1 MKSVNKNQSIEEKIQ
16 EDVKK
21 SIKIQQEDRL
31 NPNIIKKEMFEFA
44 PKLKP
49 KMTVSIVF
57 ACIGESLGFV
67 SYFFAAYMAKSLFIK
82 KFDFDK
88 ICIYAVLTLLCLV
101 LQKGLT
107 CMSSIK
113 SHRISF
119 TILRN
124 IRQKLGE
131 KLEKAPL
138 GYVEAMPI
146 GYYKALIVER
156 VGGLED
162 WIAHV
167 MPELPSRM
175 LHPILATLILLFID
189 VRLGLACF
197 VSLPFIVLGIMLM
210 FYKREERMYTWMNS
224 NQDLNSRVVEYVNGI
239 NVIKAF
245 GQANHSYEKFTA
257 SVKYYFES
265 TLGWWKSSW
274 ISMAI
279 LFAFVNSPII
289 GTLPIGIYLYGKGQ
303 ITLWTFILGLILP
316 LAIIP
321 NVFQLIMSTELY
333 SMIETNWRMIRS
345 VMALPEMIR
354 PKEEV
359 SLDLNKAFEFKEV
372 DFSYEEGIE
381 VLNKVS
387 FSTKHK
393 EIFAIVGES
402 GSGKSTIAKLMAGYF
417 DAKQGEI
424 LYGGVNVKNI
434 PIKQLMKSVTY
445 VAQDNFLF
453 DTSLRDNLRIAK
465 PDATEEEIKRAL
477 KLAQCDDL
485 IARLPKGLDSDA
497 GDCGN
502 LLSGGE
508 RQRFTLARAMLS
520 DARCII
526 LDEATAYADPE
537 NEAKIQEALSYL
549 IKDKTLIVV
558 AHRLHT
564 IVGADAIMVLHKG
577 RIDSIG
583 KHEEL
588 IEKSEVYKKLWKH
601 YVGTD
606 SKEVYI

>member
-1 MKSVNKNQSIEEKIQ
+1 MNKNQTIEEKIQ
-16 EDVKK
+16 EEVKK
-21 SIKIQQEDRL
+21 SIKTQQADRL
-31 NPNIIKKEMFEFA
+31 SPKIIKKEMFEFA
-44 PKLKP
+44 PDLKS
-49 KMTVSIVF
+49 KMSISVVF
-57 ACIGESLGFV
+57 ACIGESLGFA
-67 SYFFAAYMAKSLFIK
+67 SYFFAAYMAKTLFTK
-82 KFDFDK
+82 EFDFEK
-88 ICIYAVLTLLCLV
+88 IWTYAALTFLCLI

-107 CMSSIK
+107 CLSSIK

-156 VGGLED
+156 VGALED

-167 MPELPSRM
+167 MPEMPSRM
-175 LHPILATLILLFID
+175 LHPVLATIILLIVD
-189 VRLGLACF
+189 WRLGLACF
-197 VSLPFIVLGIMLM
+197 ASLPFILLGMMLM

-245 GQANHSYEKFTA
+245 GQANNSYEKFTA
-257 SVKYYFES
+257 SVKYYFDS
-265 TLGWWKSSW
+265 TLSWWKSSW

-289 GTLPIGIYLYGKGQ
+289 GTLPVGVYLYGQGQ
-303 ITLWTFILGLILP
+303 ITLWTLMLGLILP

-321 NVFQLIMSTELY
+321 NVFPLIMSMELY
-333 SMIETNWRMIRS
+333 SMIETNWRMIRK
-345 VMALPEMIR
+345 VMSLPEMVR
-354 PKEEV
+354 PEKEV
-359 SLDLNKAFEFKEV
+359 SLDVHKAFEFKEV
-372 DFSYEEGIE
+372 NFAYEEGIE
-381 VLNKVS
+381 VLHHANFQV
-387 FSTKHK
+387 KHK
-393 EIFAIVGES
+393 GVFAIVGES
-402 GSGKSTIAKLMAGYF
+402 GSGKSTIAKLMTGYF
-417 DAKQGEI
+417 DATEGEI
-424 LYGGVNVKNI
+424 SYGGVNVKAI
-434 PIKQLMKSVTY
+434 PVKQLMREVTY

-465 PDATEEEIKRAL
+465 PDATEEEIQRAL
-477 KLAQCDDL
+477 QLAQCEDL

-537 NEAKIQEALSYL
+537 NEAKIQEALSHL

-564 IVGADAIMVLHKG
+564 IVGADAIMVLNKG
-577 RIDSIG
+577 SIDSIG

-588 IEKSEVYKKLWKH
+588 MEKSKVYQKLWRH
-601 YVGTD
+601 YTGNE
-606 SKEVYI
+606 KKGAEA

>member
-1 MKSVNKNQSIEEKIQ
+1 MSKNQSIEEKIQ
-16 EDVKK
+16 ADVKK
-21 SIKIQQEDRL
+21 SIQTQQEDRL
-31 NPNIIKKEMFEFA
+31 NPKIIKKEMFTFA
-44 PKLKP
+44 PRLKS
-49 KMTVSIVF
+49 KMHASIFF
-57 ACIGESLGFV
+57 ACIGESLGFA
-67 SYFFAAYMAKSLFIK
+67 SYFFAAYMAKNIFVN
-82 KFDFDK
+82 KFDLRE
-88 ICIYAVLTLLCLV
+88 IWMYAALTLLCLI

-107 CMSSIK
+107 CLSSIK

-138 GYVEAMPI
+138 GYVEALPI
-146 GYYKALIVER
+146 GHYKALIVER
-156 VGGLED
+156 VGSLED

-167 MPELPSRM
+167 MPEMPSRM
-175 LHPILATLILLFID
+175 LHPILATLILSFVD
-189 VRLGLACF
+189 WRLGLACF
-197 VSLPFIVLGIMLM
+197 AGLPFIVLGMMLM

-245 GQANHSYEKFTA
+245 GQANSSYEKFTA

-265 TLGWWKSSW
+265 TLIWWKSSW
-274 ISMAI
+274 ISMAV
-279 LFAFVNSPII
+279 LFAFINSPII
-289 GTLPIGIYLYGKGQ
+289 GTLPMGVYLYGKGQ
-303 ITLWTFILGLILP
+303 ITLWTLILALILP

-321 NVFQLIMSTELY
+321 NVFQLIMSMELY
-333 SMIETNWRMIRS
+333 SMIETNWRMIRK

-359 SLDLNKAFEFKEV
+359 SLDPNKTFEFKEV
-372 DFSYEEGIE
+372 NFSYEEGIE
-381 VLNKVS
+381 VLHKAN
-387 FSTKHK
+387 FSVKHK

-402 GSGKSTIAKLMAGYF
+402 GSGKSTIAKLMSGYF
-417 DAKQGEI
+417 DATEGEI
-424 LYGGVNVKNI
+424 SYGGVNVKNI
-434 PIKQLMKSVTY
+434 PVKQLMKEVTY

-465 PDATEEEIKRAL
+465 PNATEEEIQRAL
-477 KLAQCDDL
+477 KLAQCEDL
-485 IARLPKGLDSDA
+485 VARLPKGLDSDA

-564 IVGADAIMVLHKG
+564 IVGAYAIMVLNKG
-577 RIDSIG
+577 NIDSIG

-588 IEKSEVYKKLWKH
+588 LEKSRVYQKLWKH
-601 YVGTD
+601 YMGNG
-606 SKEVYI
+606 SKEMAV

>member
-1 MKSVNKNQSIEEKIQ
+1 MKHNHSIEEKIQ
-16 EDVKK
+16 EDVKE
-21 SIKIQQEDRL
+21 SIRTQKEDRL
-31 NPNIIKKEMFEFA
+31 NPKIIKKEMFQFA
-44 PKLKP
+44 PEFKS
-49 KMTVSIVF
+49 KMSASIIF
-57 ACIGESLGFV
+57 ACIGESLGFA
-67 SYFFAAYMAKSLFIK
+67 SYFFAAYMAKSLFTK
-82 KFDFDK
+82 EFDFSR
-88 ICIYAVLTLLCLV
+88 IWLYAALTLLCLI

-107 CMSSIK
+107 CLSSIK

-124 IRQKLGE
+124 IRRKLGE

-138 GYVEAMPI
+138 GYVQAMPI

-156 VGGLED
+156 VGALED

-167 MPELPSRM
+167 MPEMPSRM
-175 LHPILATLILLFID
+175 LHPILAALILLIVD
-189 VRLGLACF
+189 WRLGLACF
-197 VSLPFIVLGIMLM
+197 ASLPFVILGMMLM

-245 GQANHSYEKFTA
+245 GQANSSYEKFTA
-257 SVKYYFES
+257 SVKYYFDS
-265 TLGWWKSSW
+265 TLVWWKSSW

-279 LFAFVNSPII
+279 LFAFINSPII
-289 GTLPIGIYLYGKGQ
+289 GTLPVGILLYGKGQ
-303 ITLWTFILGLILP
+303 ITLWTLMLGLILP

-333 SMIETNWRMIRS
+333 SMIETNWRMIRK
-345 VMALPEMIR
+345 VMALPELIR
-354 PKEEV
+354 PNEEV
-359 SLDLNKAFEFKEV
+359 SLDARKAFEFKDV
-372 DFSYEEGIE
+372 HFSYEEGIE
-381 VLNKVS
+381 VLHKAN
-387 FSTKHK
+387 FSVKHK

-402 GSGKSTIAKLMAGYF
+402 GSGKSTVAKLMTGYF
-417 DAKQGEI
+417 DATEGEI
-424 LYGGVNVKNI
+424 SYGGVNVKDI
-434 PIKQLMKSVTY
+434 PVKQLMKEVTY

-465 PDATEEEIKRAL
+465 PDATEEEIQSAL
-477 KLAQCDDL
+477 KSAQCEDL

-508 RQRFTLARAMLS
+508 RQRLTLARAMLS

-537 NEAKIQEALSYL
+537 NEAKIQDALSYL

-564 IVGADAIMVLHKG
+564 IVGADAILVLHKG
-577 RIDSIG
+577 KIDSIG

-588 IEKSEVYKKLWKH
+588 MEKSKAYQKLWKH
-601 YVGTD
+601 YRGN
-606 SKEVYI
+606 KNEEAAK